1 MSDSSEQVSVE
12 HTDGVVLLR
21 NRNTTIG
28 YCRYRPSGDI
38 EYLFVNPLYRRQGHG
53 SRLLAEVKSH
63 VGHLGQAEPPISPLG
78 RAFFSAHGVSV
89 APQEDAAC

>member
-1 MSDSSEQVSVE
+1 MIGSSEQVVVE

-28 YCRYRPSGDI
+28 YCRYRPTGDI

-53 SRLLAEVKSH
+53 SRLLTEVQVR
-63 VGHLGQAEPPISPLG
+63 VGRLGHAEPPISPLG
-78 RAFFSAHGVSV
+78 RLFFDAHGVAVV
-89 APQEDAAC
+89 AQEDETP